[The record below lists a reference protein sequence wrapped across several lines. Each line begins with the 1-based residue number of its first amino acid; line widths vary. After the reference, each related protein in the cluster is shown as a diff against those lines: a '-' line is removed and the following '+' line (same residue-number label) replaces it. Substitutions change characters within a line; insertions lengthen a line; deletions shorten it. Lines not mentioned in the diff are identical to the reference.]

1 MRLKFKCVR
10 NTGLYKINK
19 LSLRDMII
27 LTNKLEI
34 WKITQLALD

>member
-1 MRLKFKCVR
+1 MRLKFKYVR

-27 LTNKLEI
+27 YF
-34 WKITQLALD
+34 D